1 MFLYVTNKNGFT
13 HTDRYNGQDFVF
25 EPNTPVVVEANAVTH
40 MFGYGRRDKTENLI
54 RLGWQNDEAKV
65 KTLAKFVITEAAFK
79 PADEPEVAK

>member
-54 RLGWQNDEAKV
+54 R
-65 KTLAKFVITEAAFK
+65 
-79 PADEPEVAK
+79 VAKRRSEGENPREIRHY